1 MEQRRLICYRIKFK
15 DGVLKVCLEPGVGMG
30 VMSGRCRE
38 VKSEVFRPERVEE
51 GRTAVPRAGLRFLL
65 QMS

>member
-1 MEQRRLICYRIKFK
+1 MFGAGGG
-15 DGVLKVCLEPGVGMG
+15 DGGSR